1 MAFSYNNYTESD
13 AVKKRREEADAHSK
27 YVASDAVNLAKQEMD
42 KHNANKVADWTGGT
56 YGESLKQA
64 INKINNREKFTYD
77 LNGDALYQQYK
88 NQYINQGRLAMQ
100 DTIGQASAL
109 TGGYGN
115 SYASTAGNQAF
126 QGYLQN
132 LNDVIPELYQI
143 ALNKYNA
150 EGDDLRNQL
159 GMYQD
164 AYNTEYGEYRDRVSD
179 WNTTADRLTDRY
191 YNEANLDYNRFTSDR
206 DYYADMYKNES
217 DREYGQYSDAYNRAF
232 AQYQQSVAEDQWA
245 KEFALQQAQYEAS
258 LAKSSGGSGGR
269 SRSSGGGGGNDSS
282 STPVKA
288 TQTANTKQFE
298 ASILTSSEFKRRG
311 NKSKGKKYSD
321 YSTYVE
327 AMLEKWTN
335 NHKLTD
341 GETAY
346 LINRYGF

>member
-13 AVKKRREEADAHSK
+13 TVKKRREEADAHSK

-42 KHNANKVADWTGGT
+42 KHNANKVSNWTGGT

-115 SYASTAGNQAF
+115 SYAATAGNQAY

-217 DREYGQYSDAYNRAF
+217 DREYGQYTDAYNRAF
-232 AQYQQSVAEDQWA
+232 AQYQQNVAEDQWA

-258 LAKSSGGSGGR
+258 LAKSSGGSGGSSR
-269 SRSSGGGGGNDSS
+269 RSSSS
-282 STPVKA
+282 STK
-288 TQTANTKQFE
+288 
-298 ASILTSSEFKRRG
+298 SSSRDKT
-311 NKSKGKKYSD
+311 
-321 YSTYVE
+321 YSTGSG
-327 AMLEKWTN
+327 EKTASEIANAAIELYNEHPDW
-335 NHKLTD
+335 KLNDRTLD
-341 GETAY
+341 GWMKDHGYTGAAGTY
-346 LINRYGF
+346 FKTCCKAAGMKSRIRG